1 MNEEKFNMSLRKYL
15 KHVGVTS
22 QQQIE
27 RAVRE
32 SGKTT
37 GRIPV
42 RIVLR
47 ADDIGLE
54 HTVDGHIELE

>member
-42 RIVLR
+42 RIVLS
-47 ADDIGLE
+47 AEDIGLE
-54 HTVDGHIELE
+54 HTVDGQIELE

>member
-42 RIVLR
+42 RIVLS
-47 ADDIGLE
+47 AEDIGLE